1 MLISA
6 LPLYSNAKDPDS
18 GLAAQPSNFPFA
30 TLSLHRL
37 LQKVIL
43 EHPQVKSQVQ
53 AVLASGQD
61 VLVAQQAYWPT
72 PSIAMERAQSQ
83 AADPSYAGS
92 PQVLT
97 LKLQQPLWT
106 GGRLTA
112 QNQKALAAQAIES
125 ARLLEIQQSLA
136 LKALQTWTELVSSQQ
151 QQSILH
157 NSVQTQTEL
166 LNKIQRR
173 VDQGLSSQ
181 SEANYS
187 SLRLQL
193 VKQELN
199 NAHQQENQAWVRL
212 RQWVPDVQELSSGLQ
227 LQGPVTK
234 LPNSTELALEIF
246 NLSELQWELLCI
258 QQAPLLRR
266 LESVSQQQQA
276 DLDEKRAARMP
287 EVYVRAEHQRGN
299 FAYAHLQAMNR
310 LFIGLTAS
318 TGAGLSLSHQLAA
331 LQLRRDG
338 TLEDIAAG
346 QRTVIEALQS
356 DLANANARQ
365 SKLSALQ
372 LNLESSQEMQAA
384 WERQFINGKKTW
396 IDVMNATRETTQ
408 AELAVLENDM
418 ALLLSYWRLQI
429 QAQGVQRWAAP

>member
-1 MLISA
+1 MIAFHKYKRIYRLPLLYIFVLISA

-18 GLAAQPSNFPFA
+18 GLAAQPSNFSLA

-53 AVLASGQD
+53 AVLATGQD

-83 AADPSYAGS
+83 AVDPAYAGS
-92 PQVLT
+92 QQVLT

-112 QNQKALAAQAIES
+112 QNQKAMAAQAIES
-125 ARLLEIQQSLA
+125 ARLLEIQQTLA

-151 QQSILH
+151 QQSILR

-193 VKQELN
+193 GQSQHLGLVGCWGLAERW
-199 NAHQQENQAWVRL
+199 HRHF
-212 RQWVPDVQELSSGLQ
+212 VQ
-227 LQGPVTK
+227 
-234 LPNSTELALEIF
+234 
-246 NLSELQWELLCI
+246 CC
-258 QQAPLLRR
+258 
-266 LESVSQQQQA
+266 
-276 DLDEKRAARMP
+276 
-287 EVYVRAEHQRGN
+287 
-299 FAYAHLQAMNR
+299 
-310 LFIGLTAS
+310 
-318 TGAGLSLSHQLAA
+318 
-331 LQLRRDG
+331 
-338 TLEDIAAG
+338 
-346 QRTVIEALQS
+346 
-356 DLANANARQ
+356 
-365 SKLSALQ
+365 
-372 LNLESSQEMQAA
+372 
-384 WERQFINGKKTW
+384 
-396 IDVMNATRETTQ
+396 
-408 AELAVLENDM
+408 
-418 ALLLSYWRLQI
+418 WR
-429 QAQGVQRWAAP
+429 